1 MKAATQ
7 DLLIFLHVPKT
18 GGTSLERALL
28 ERLPPEAVLRF
39 SRALRSSEQIGAE
52 LAALTAT
59 ERDRVQ
65 LLTGHQIWVG
75 IHRFFPERRPRYITW
90 LRDPV
95 ARLLANYWKIRREP
109 RHQLH
114 ERLSALDPEPGLAA
128 FLSGELTPV
137 VRNHMTVFL
146 GRQGTAG
153 GHDPALCRDWDRELL
168 ERALAHLRRFWFVG
182 LQESYAADLAWLG
195 ACLGLELGEHH
206 VHRAPPGDGRARLP
220 LALLEACAA
229 RTRMDSLLFHAA
241 VLQRACQAPEPLV
254 VPAALQGA
262 ADGETSR
269 PGS

>member
-1 MKAATQ
+1 VDATTR

-28 ERLPPEAVLRF
+28 ERLPPEASLRF
-39 SRALRSSEQIGAE
+39 SRSQRSSEQIGAE
-52 LAALTAT
+52 LAALTAS

-65 LLTGHQIWVG
+65 LLTGHQVWVG

-114 ERLSALDPEPGLAA
+114 ESLCRLDPQRGLAA
-128 FLSGELTPV
+128 FLGGELTPV

-168 ERALAHLRRFWFVG
+168 ERALAHLRSFWFVG

-195 ACLGLELGEHH
+195 ERLGCELAEHR
-206 VHRAPPGDGRARLP
+206 VHRAPAGDGRAQLP
-220 LALLEACAA
+220 LELLEACAA
-229 RTRMDSLLFHAA
+229 RTRMDALLFHAA
-241 VLQRACQAPEPLV
+241 VLQRANQCPEPL
-254 VPAALQGA
+254 
-262 ADGETSR
+262 S
-269 PGS
+269 GSLDA